1 LIGIP
6 TVYVPRLA
14 AMSSLPTSMHR
25 PDRRSL
31 WGLTAAGSLSPRRF
45 VADGAGQIR
54 LADLA
59 AAGAPAPPPEVFR
72 GRCVLV
78 SSYRQ
83 LPAVLALLALDGI
96 ARRIVLCPSDL
107 SPAYLSIVLAE
118 AEVDLIVSDG
128 TGPGANPIEGIPVV
142 APGSSAPTG
151 DRSLATKWL
160 LFTSGTTGRPK
171 LVVHTLDSLVGP
183 LDDGLLVATDA
194 VWSTFYDVRRYGGL
208 TILFRALAGGASMVL
223 SHAGEALPDFL
234 VRAGR
239 HGVTHISGTPSHW
252 RRALMSPA
260 VQEITPD
267 YIRLS
272 GEVADQALLN
282 TLSVAF
288 PKAHIA
294 HAFASTEAGFAFDV
308 RDGMAGFPAALI
320 GQAGKA
326 ELRVKDGSLR
336 IRSTRTASR
345 YLGGDDCLLDADG
358 FVDTGD
364 MLERRGDRY
373 YFAGRREG
381 IINVGGLKVH
391 PEEVEAVI
399 NQHPAVQMARVRGR
413 PSPVTGAIVVADIVF
428 QPTCMSSVQ
437 AMNSDI
443 LDACRQALAPHKVP
457 VILHQVA
464 TLDIAESGKLVRRP
478 T

>member
-1 LIGIP
+1 M
-6 TVYVPRLA
+6 RH
-14 AMSSLPTSMHR
+14 TS
-25 PDRRSL
+25 RRSL

-45 VADGAGQIR
+45 VADGAGQIV

-59 AAGAPAPPPEVFR
+59 AAGAAAPASDVFR
-72 GRCVLV
+72 GRCVLI
-78 SSYRQ
+78 SSDRQ
-83 LPAVLALLALDGI
+83 LPAVLALLALDGV

-107 SPAYLSIVLAE
+107 SPAYLSMIVAE

-128 TGPGANPIEGIPVV
+128 TGPGTHAIETIPVV
-142 APGSSAPTG
+142 APGSSAPTE
-151 DRSLATKWL
+151 DRSRATEWL
-160 LFTSGTTGRPK
+160 LFTSGTSGRPK
-171 LVVHTLDSLVGP
+171 MVVHTLDSLVGP

-223 SHAGEALPDFL
+223 SHAGEALADFL
-234 VRAGR
+234 ARLGR

-260 VQEITPD
+260 IQEIAPD
-267 YIRLS
+267 YVRLS
-272 GEVADQALLN
+272 GEVADQAILN
-282 TLSVAF
+282 QLSIAF

-345 YLGGDDCLLDADG
+345 YLGGDDCLLDVDG

-364 MLERRGDRY
+364 MVERHGDRY

-428 QPTCMSSVQ
+428 QPTYMTSV
-437 AMNSDI
+437 ADIKSDI
-443 LDACRQALAPHKVP
+443 LHACRNALAPHKVP
-457 VILHQVA
+457 VILRQVPA
-464 TLDIAESGKLVRRP
+464 LDIAESGKLVRRQV
-478 T
+478 